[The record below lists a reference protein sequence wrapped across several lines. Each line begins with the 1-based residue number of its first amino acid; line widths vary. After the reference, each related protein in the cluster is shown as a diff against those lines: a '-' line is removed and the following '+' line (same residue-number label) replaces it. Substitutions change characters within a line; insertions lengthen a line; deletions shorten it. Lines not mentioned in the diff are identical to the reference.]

1 MFKNPLLTRANISS
15 YYIALLFG
23 VLFFQQDWFRNTI
36 NVAREYVLKVF
47 QAINKGG
54 SFSEWTGYWILL
66 FVCFFVVFLLRMV
79 VVKPS
84 NLFMNNETARDN
96 FESLPFFILI
106 LGAFLYY
113 INVYFG
119 DVMPREIPSVMR
131 TALGA
136 ENDKV
141 FANIVW
147 NTFPIIM
154 FYLINRHSK
163 KAASEAAAKAAEAHH

>member
-96 FESLPFFILI
+96 FES
-106 LGAFLYY
+106 
-113 INVYFG
+113 
-119 DVMPREIPSVMR
+119 
-131 TALGA
+131 
-136 ENDKV
+136 
-141 FANIVW
+141 
-147 NTFPIIM
+147 
-154 FYLINRHSK
+154 
-163 KAASEAAAKAAEAHH
+163 

>member
-1 MFKNPLLTRANISS
+1 
-15 YYIALLFG
+15 
-23 VLFFQQDWFRNTI
+23 
-36 NVAREYVLKVF
+36 
-47 QAINKGG
+47 
-54 SFSEWTGYWILL
+54 
-66 FVCFFVVFLLRMV
+66 
-79 VVKPS
+79 
-84 NLFMNNETARDN
+84 
-96 FESLPFFILI
+96 
-106 LGAFLYY
+106 
-113 INVYFG
+113 
-119 DVMPREIPSVMR
+119 MPREIPSVMR